1 MISNL
6 VGVLIEGIFCLI
18 SYGKWETHVVT
29 MWGPFC
35 LETVVND
42 KLEFRV
48 FEISTRI
55 VAGTNPFINGSPYA
69 EMIYPGMSTGG
80 RMALEI
86 KDAIASNQLK
96 VLMS

>member
-1 MISNL
+1 
-6 VGVLIEGIFCLI
+6 
-18 SYGKWETHVVT
+18 

-42 KLEFRV
+42 KLEFRI

-69 EMIYPGMSTGG
+69 EMIYPGMSTGA
-80 RMALEI
+80 RMAMEI
-86 KDAIASNQLK
+86 RDAVQVGKLK
-96 VLMS
+96 TLIS